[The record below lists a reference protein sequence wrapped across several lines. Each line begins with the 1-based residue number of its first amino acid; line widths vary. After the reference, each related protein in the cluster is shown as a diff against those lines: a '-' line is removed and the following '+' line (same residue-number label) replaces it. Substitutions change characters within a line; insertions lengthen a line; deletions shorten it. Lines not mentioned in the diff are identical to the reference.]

1 MPLVRRTRAT
11 FRRAEFGFFGVC
23 VRTLVQTPRFC
34 GLPSPRT
41 IRFFRALKWKRRAGA
56 LVFLMTFFRPSR
68 TSWFIVGTTS
78 PLLPYICFSRP
89 KKKPKALPT
98 GTILERDPAGLGPQ
112 GAVPSAKSSDRKL
125 AHGPQPGHQRERI
138 AAGAIDVNTKSY
150 LRAGV

>member
-78 PLLPYICFSRP
+78 PLLPYLFCAA
-89 KKKPKALPT
+89 KEKAESP
-98 GTILERDPAGLGPQ
+98 
-112 GAVPSAKSSDRKL
+112 SDRNDL
-125 AHGPQPGHQRERI
+125 GARPRASRTAGRGPIGQVFRPQI
-138 AAGAIDVNTKSY
+138 SA
-150 LRAGV
+150 RASARAPKGKDSSGCH